1 MVFDGSGFLY
11 NQVRHMAGC
20 LLAIGRGKPI
30 DIRELLKTG
39 KSDHPGSGFPDVL
52 ILFMLLPRG
61 S

>member
-11 NQVRHMAGC
+11 NQVRHMVGC

-39 KSDHPGSGFPDVL
+39 KSDHPGPDLPDVL
-52 ILFMLLPRG
+52 F
-61 S
+61 